1 MVPIPSLTSLAACLA
16 LLSAGLVAFGVDG
29 DDTKRPA
36 DTGTVRCRLA
46 DQDAEPLLQWVVARY
61 QTPSFL
67 DAEGRTFTGAVLG
80 DRVEEAWFDD
90 AGLSLLQAD
99 HEVHHVRRLGQGAT
113 NGVHDVLYL
122 RTGNSAVENLTAVE
136 PTAPTRFLDAL
147 AFQDLV
153 TENQRPAVE
162 LALREHGIRPG
173 QLERTLRLDRKRHGI
188 LLSDQRG
195 ACIEITVDQC
205 TSRQQDL
212 ALRWVEFLVSI
223 VPTRHADPLAQKEL
237 HEVRD
242 RIVEETLAAAP
253 RLKIEQ
259 EGPYATVFL
268 RLQSSTWLPLR
279 TLHELRMS
287 DMEAKI
293 SLLVLAAFLLGAPST
308 VLALRRA
315 RSAAG
320 ERRLRTV

>member
-1 MVPIPSLTSLAACLA
+1 MIPIPSLTSLAACLA
-16 LLSAGLVAFGVDG
+16 LLSAGLVVFGVDTE
-29 DDTKRPA
+29 DNTKPA
-36 DTGTVRCRLA
+36 DTGSVRCRLA

-67 DAEGRTFTGAVLG
+67 DAEGRTFTAAVLG
-80 DRVEEAWFDD
+80 DRKEEAWFDD
-90 AGLSLLQAD
+90 AGLSLLQAG
-99 HEVHHVRRLGQGAT
+99 HEVHHVRRIGQGSTA
-113 NGVHDVLYL
+113 GVHDVLYL
-122 RTGNSAVENLTAVE
+122 STGASAVEHLTAVE
-136 PTAPTRFLDAL
+136 PTAPTRFADAL
-147 AFQDLV
+147 AFRDLV

-162 LALREHGIRPG
+162 LALREYGIRPG

-205 TSRQQDL
+205 MSRQHDL
-212 ALRWVEFLVSI
+212 ALRWVEFEVSI
-223 VPTRHADPLAQKEL
+223 VPLRHADPLARTEL

-242 RIVEETLAAAP
+242 RIVEEALAQSP
-253 RLKIEQ
+253 RLKLDQ
-259 EGPYATVFL
+259 ESPYAAVFL

-279 TLHELRMS
+279 TLHELRVS

-293 SLLVLAAFLLGAPST
+293 SLLVLAAFMLGAPSA

-315 RSAAG
+315 RSAAS